1 MEKKRFP
8 NKKMKISLLSQ
19 EKNRNDLQSSA
30 IKKQQDEVRQ
40 ILIKEI
46 EDDIIGPRL
55 GPEEEINANPTS
67 EYLTGILHPKQTK
80 VSTEDD
86 ETTSGSNGNDDTASL
101 TEPIAANS
109 GMMPSS
115 IGLTCRITKNTQK
128 VRAKISFGRY
138 KPFKKDDDKEYD
150 VRYKREPF
158 EEIFDLDISNW
169 NKGPIS
175 LKSDEYLKLK
185 YSVKELDSE
194 NVLSVFLVNDREQE
208 EKSRSSIASCIFQAK
223 IILSSVDNKEK
234 IFRDDKSYFGKTDPN
249 DPDSMLFG
257 LLFNYKKNFGTGH
270 TCAVEWDEE
279 NISDN
284 MINEIFTSHIP
295 KQRVLRVSPFDLDME
310 GLYMKKLY
318 SVKNFEEYNTLLTP
332 IVLEYENWIKNLEN
346 KISDEKIVPNEFKET
361 AKQQLVECKYALE
374 RIKAGIDIISKN
386 EDGAGEIF
394 QFVNRVMALQQ
405 SYGKWAKQNVKN
417 KKVEGNTPTEI
428 NGKWRLFQVAFIL
441 MNIEPIIHPKSVDRK
456 IADLLWFPTGGGKTE
471 AYLGLVTFVIALR
484 RMKGWDK
491 NSNEMT
497 EQAYGVNVIMRYTL
511 RLLTVQQF
519 QRASALMCACEHVRK
534 LERIPGTDEK
544 KWGDEP
550 FFVGLWVG
558 SGTTPNR
565 LEGKLP
571 GTCEWA
577 IKTARRRH
585 TILNISPSP
594 FQLINCPWCGQELD
608 EYCYE
613 IGGTPKQCR
622 VFCSRDRCEFSKK
635 SNQDGDYLPVLVV
648 DDDIY
653 RRCPSLLI
661 ATVDKFAQIAWQEK
675 PASIFGLVDKYCQ
688 KCGFFRSQL
697 SSDSAH
703 NHQGGLEAWDIR
715 GGKNLIPPELI
726 IQDELHLISGPLGT
740 LTGLY
745 ETAIDLL
752 CTRNLDGAKVLPKII
767 ASTAT
772 TKTSSTQIHSLF
784 GREDTRIFPPQGFNF
799 GDSFFAKE
807 QPVDE
812 HPGKMYL
819 GVCATGKS
827 GLTILGRVSAS
838 LLRKVRY
845 LKEKKLYPDDV
856 LDPYFTLVSYFN
868 SIREL
873 GGAEKSYRDSVP
885 GFMERIHKNELQK
898 TTTKPK
904 LAESNELQL
913 SMEDLQNISESQPIP
928 KEEDTEK
935 AKQRWVDKIPLTAEL
950 TGRAESGEIP
960 EILRSLEIELGD
972 SENNALDLLLSTNM
986 LSVGVD
992 IPRLGVMIVNG
1003 QPKNHSEYI
1012 QATGRIGRIAPGLIL
1027 ASYAYLKPRDL
1038 SHYENFKYYHSTFFK
1053 NVEPVSITPFAPR
1066 ARDAGLFGI
1075 FVGLVRTL
1083 IPRLSKNEDAQLFD
1097 PKNPNFLKSLNDI
1110 KDAIE
1115 ARVDSIDPSE
1125 RDDTIKQLDN
1135 IIELW
1140 NQYRKKKTP
1149 LLYRKNPFKYA
1160 DKKKEVNDWF
1170 LLKINEFD
1178 ENELIKTPLSLR
1190 DAEQEQKLW
1199 YMQDQDEEDES

>member
-1 MEKKRFP
+1 MEQKVLPKMKK
-8 NKKMKISLLSQ
+8 KISLLSQ
-19 EKNRNDLQSSA
+19 EDNQRRLTNTPAS
-30 IKKQQDEVRQ
+30 KKDQDEVRQ

-67 EYLTGILHPKQTK
+67 EYLAGILHPKQTK
-80 VSTEDD
+80 VSSEDD

-115 IGLTCRITKNTQK
+115 IGLTCRITKNTQN

-138 KPFKKDDDKEYD
+138 KPIKKDDDNKYD

-158 EEIFDLDISNW
+158 EEIIDLDIANP
-169 NKGPIS
+169 KTKQ
-175 LKSDEYLKLK
+175 LESDENLKLK

-208 EKSRSSIASCIFQAK
+208 ERSRSFVTDCIFQAK
-223 IILSSVDNKEK
+223 IILSSIDNEEK
-234 IFRDDKSYFGKTDPN
+234 IFLDDKSYFGKTDTN

-257 LLFNYKKNFGTGH
+257 LLFNSRKNFGTGH

-284 MINEIFTSHIP
+284 MINEIFTSQIP
-295 KQRVLRVSPFDLDME
+295 KQRVLRVSPFELDME
-310 GLYMKKLY
+310 GLDMKKLY
-318 SVKNFEEYNTLLTP
+318 SVKNFEEYNSLLTP
-332 IVLEYENWIKNLEN
+332 IVQEYENWIKNLEN
-346 KISDEKIVPNEFKET
+346 KISDEKIVPNQFKET

-374 RIKAGIDIISKN
+374 RINAGIGIISKN

-394 QFVNRVMALQQ
+394 RFVNRVMALQQ

-441 MNIEPIIHPKSVDRK
+441 MNIESIIHPKSVDRK

-519 QRASALMCACEHVRK
+519 QRASALMCACEHIRK
-534 LERIPGTDEK
+534 LEKIPGTDEK

-558 SGTTPNR
+558 GGTTPNR
-565 LEGKLP
+565 LEGEKQ

-577 IKTARRRH
+577 IKEGHKRH

-635 SNQDGDYLPVLVV
+635 SNPDGDYLPVLVV

-784 GREDTRIFPPQGFNF
+784 GREDTKIFPPQGFNF

-807 QPVDE
+807 QPVDDD
-812 HPGKMYL
+812 PGKMYL
-819 GVCATGKS
+819 GLCATGKS
-827 GLTILGRVSAS
+827 GLTILGRASAS

-845 LKEKKLYPDDV
+845 LKEEKLYPDNV

-873 GGAEKSYRDSVP
+873 GGAEKSYKDSVP
-885 GFMERIHKNELQK
+885 GFMQRIHENELQK

-904 LAESNELQL
+904 LAESNEIQL

-928 KEEDTEK
+928 EEEDVEK
-935 AKQRWVDKIPLTAEL
+935 AKHKWVDKILKTEEL

-960 EILRSLEIELGD
+960 EILRSLEIELGEKD
-972 SENNALDLLLSTNM
+972 PLDLLLSTNM

-992 IPRLGVMIVNG
+992 IPRLGVMIING

-1012 QATGRIGRIAPGLIL
+1012 QATGRIGRVAPGLIL

-1097 PKNPNFLKSLNDI
+1097 PKNPNFLKSLTDI
-1110 KDAIE
+1110 KDTIE
-1115 ARVDSIDPSE
+1115 GRVDSIDPSE
-1125 RDDTIKQLDN
+1125 RDDTLKQLDEL
-1135 IIELW
+1135 IERW
-1140 NQYRKKKTP
+1140 NQYRKKKIP
-1149 LLYRKNPFKYA
+1149 LFYRKNPYKYA
-1160 DKKKEVNDWF
+1160 KKEENVWH
-1170 LLKINEFD
+1170 LLKTDEHD
-1178 ENELIKTPLSLR
+1178 ENQLIKTPNSLR

-1199 YMQDQDEEDES
+1199 YMKDQDEEDES